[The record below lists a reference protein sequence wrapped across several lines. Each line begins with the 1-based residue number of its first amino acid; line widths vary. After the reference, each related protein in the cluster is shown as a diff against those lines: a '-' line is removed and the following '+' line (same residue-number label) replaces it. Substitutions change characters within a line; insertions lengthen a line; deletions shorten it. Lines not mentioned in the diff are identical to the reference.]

1 MALVLSMAGL
11 ASAQWINYP
20 TPGVPKNADGSAN
33 LNAPTPRGAD
43 GKPDFSGVWLL
54 EKNQP
59 CPKGGCVDMEIT
71 ERVHEY
77 RLESA
82 RRAAVSAVG
91 AGVAQGAHGGEFE
104 DDPGANC
111 RPTGLFKLT
120 INPFFRKFLHVAGV
134 GGDFK

>member
-1 MALVLSMAGL
+1 MKIVALVLLTAGL

-20 TPGVPKNADGSAN
+20 TPGVPKNADGSPN

-71 ERVHEY
+71 KEFMNIGWSLPGGLPY
-77 RLESA
+77 QPWALELRKTRMAENSKT
-82 RRAAVSAVG
+82 
-91 AGVAQGAHGGEFE
+91 
-104 DDPGANC
+104 DPGANC
-111 RPTGLFKLT
+111 RPTDVRRNG
-120 INPFFRKFLHVAGV
+120 R
-134 GGDFK
+134 